1 MSEHEILNRLEPKII
16 VLGHAVEEI
25 KSTLTSFDAR
35 AQVVDGIEDKVEDR
49 LAVVEGK
56 VDKIQDHL
64 HLLVD
69 TINVILKRLNKNL
82 RCDEKMGVS
91 DDDDDDDDEFD
102 LSDYDEKIDLEV
114 AKIQQMEDN
123 DCMNK

>member
-1 MSEHEILNRLEPKII
+1 MSAHAILNRLEPKII

-25 KSTLTSFDAR
+25 KSTLTGFDAR
-35 AQVVDGIEDKVEDR
+35 AEVVDGIQDKVEDR

-69 TINVILKRLNKNL
+69 TINVILKRLNKDL
-82 RCDEKMGVS
+82 RCYEEMPTSDE
-91 DDDDDDDDEFD
+91 EFD
-102 LSDYDEKIDLEV
+102 FDDYNDKIDEQV
-114 AKIQQMEDN
+114 TRMKEQ
-123 DCMNK
+123 

>member
-16 VLGHAVEEI
+16 VLGHVVEEI
-25 KSTLTSFDAR
+25 KSTLTGF
-35 AQVVDGIEDKVEDR
+35 DGIEDKVEDR

-82 RCDEKMGVS
+82 PCDEKMGIS
-91 DDDDDDDDEFD
+91 DDDDDDDEFD
-102 LSDYDEKIDLEV
+102 LDDCSEKIELEV
-114 AKIQQMEDN
+114 QQL
-123 DCMNK
+123 KKQ